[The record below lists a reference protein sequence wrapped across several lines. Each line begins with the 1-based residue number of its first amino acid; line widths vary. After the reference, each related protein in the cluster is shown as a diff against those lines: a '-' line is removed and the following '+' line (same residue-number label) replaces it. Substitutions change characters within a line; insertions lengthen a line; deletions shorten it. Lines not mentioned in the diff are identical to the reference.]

1 MRYRMIE
8 ALALLAS
15 IGASWQP
22 CSAQG
27 DAPPPGTSP
36 AERLRAI
43 EDAQARALQTYQA
56 GLQGSDPDRRGE
68 AVDAYLAAVAANSD
82 LALELAETSP
92 ADPAAIGALV
102 FVIRTAKAGPSD
114 HSERA
119 VALLSRDHAKDQG
132 IGEACQSV
140 FFLFDRAGA
149 ERFLRA
155 VLKENPGRVERGSAC
170 LALGRLLAYRAKM
183 TRWLRDN
190 PDRIDDFATH
200 LGKEGFAKF
209 LNESDAPAME
219 EEAAGLLE
227 RAATEYGDVKED
239 GIPLAEI
246 AGGELF
252 ELRFLSI
259 GKPAPEI
266 EGEDVDGQRF
276 KLSDYKGKVVLLTF
290 SGNWC
295 GPCRAAYPRERA
307 LVEKFRNRPFVLLS
321 VNTDE
326 ERTTLKKSIDS
337 GEITW
342 RCWWDGGV
350 GGPITTRWSPQVF
363 PTSYVIDHEGVIR
376 RRNPGQEEVETI
388 VESLVGAAELSNA
401 TQQHQTDAKPASKS
415 RDESLK
421 GRP

>member
-8 ALALLAS
+8 ALTLLVS

-22 CSAQG
+22 CPAQG
-27 DAPPPGTSP
+27 DVSPPVASP
-36 AERLRAI
+36 AERLQAI
-43 EDAQARALQTYQA
+43 KDSQARALQAYQA
-56 GLQGSDPDRRGE
+56 GLQASDPDRRRG

-92 ADPAAIGALV
+92 ADSAAIGALV

-132 IGEACQSV
+132 VGEACQSV
-140 FFLFDRAGA
+140 FFLFDRVGA
-149 ERFLRA
+149 ERFIRA

-183 TRWLRDN
+183 IRWLREN
-190 PDRIDDFATH
+190 PDRIDEFAAH
-200 LGKEGFAKF
+200 RGKEGFAEF
-209 LNESDAPAME
+209 LNESDVSAME
-219 EEAAGLLE
+219 AEAAGLLE
-227 RAATEYGDVKED
+227 QAASDYGDVKED
-239 GIPLAEI
+239 GRTLSEI

-252 ELRFLSI
+252 ELRYLSV

-266 EGEDVDGQRF
+266 EGEDVDGERF

-307 LVEKFRNRPFVLLS
+307 VVEKFRNRPFVLLS

-363 PTSYVIDHEGVIR
+363 PTSYVIDHEGIIR
-376 RRNPGQEEVETI
+376 RRNPREEEVETL
-388 VESLVGAAELSNA
+388 VESLVGIIEHSHTGEQKQRDAE
-401 TQQHQTDAKPASKS
+401 PAPKSK
-415 RDESLK
+415 DESLK